1 MAAKGNRHQIVM
13 NSTESGHQYH
23 TTKNKINTTD
33 KLEIKKFDPL
43 VRKHVLYKEKK

>member
-13 NSTESGHQYH
+13 KSTESGHQYH